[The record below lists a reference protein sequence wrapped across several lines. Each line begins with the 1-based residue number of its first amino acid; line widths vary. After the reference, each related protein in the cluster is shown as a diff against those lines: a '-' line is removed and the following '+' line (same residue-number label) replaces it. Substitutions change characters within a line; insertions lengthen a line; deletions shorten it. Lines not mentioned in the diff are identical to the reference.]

1 MATDRIFILDRSG
14 SMDDCRDDTIGGFN
28 AFVESQKPFGG
39 TMTLVLFDHEYDVV
53 YKDKPIEEVEKM
65 TRETYVPRGNT
76 ALLDAMGKTIK
87 SVEDLL
93 PRTVIVLTDGHE
105 NGSHQYTKAHIK
117 DLVEAKT
124 KEGWTF
130 VYLGANQDAFT
141 EAGALGISQNC
152 TMNYDVRK
160 TPQAFNRLGAALSA
174 AASCQGQAVDL
185 TPTLGDEDDVT
196 SRSPPPA
203 PQKFSG
209 LCPAPSVANY

>member
-28 AFVESQKPFGG
+28 SFVESQKPFGG

-53 YKDKPIEEVEKM
+53 YKDKPIAEVEKM
-65 TRETYVPRGNT
+65 TRETFVPRGNT
-76 ALLDAMGKTIK
+76 ALLDAIGKTIK
-87 SVEDLL
+87 GVEDLVS
-93 PRTVIVLTDGHE
+93 RTVIILTDGQE
-105 NGSHQYTKAHIK
+105 NGSRQYTKAHIK

-130 VYLGANQDAFT
+130 VYLGANQDAFA
-141 EAGALGISQNC
+141 EAGAMGISQNC
-152 TMNYDVRK
+152 TLNYDVRK
-160 TPQAFNRLGAALSA
+160 TPQAFHRLGAALSA

-185 TPTLGDEDDVT
+185 SPGPDPGEAEVT

-209 LCPAPSVANY
+209 PSVANY

>member
-28 AFVESQKPFGG
+28 AFIESQKPFGG

-53 YKDKPIEEVEKM
+53 YKDKPIAEVEKM
-65 TRETYVPRGNT
+65 TRATFVPRGNT

-87 SVEDLL
+87 SVEDLIA
-93 PRTVIVLTDGHE
+93 RTVIILTDGQENSSHE
-105 NGSHQYTKAHIK
+105 YTKSHIK

-160 TPQAFNRLGAALSA
+160 TPQAFNRLGNALSQ

-185 TPTLGDEDDVT
+185 SAGPEEDEVT
-196 SRSPPPA
+196 SAAPPC
-203 PQKFSG
+203 Q
-209 LCPAPSVANY
+209 L

>member
-28 AFVESQKPFGG
+28 AFIESQKPFGG
-39 TMTLVLFDHEYDVV
+39 MLTLVLFDHEYEVV
-53 YKDKPIEEVEKM
+53 YKDKPIAEVEKM
-65 TRETYVPRGNT
+65 TRESYVPRGNT

-87 SVEDLL
+87 SVEDFL
-93 PRTVIVLTDGHE
+93 PRTVVILTDGYE
-105 NGSHQYTKAHIK
+105 NGSHKYTKAHIK

-160 TPQAFNRLGAALSA
+160 TPQAFRRLNAALSQ

-185 TPTLGDEDDVT
+185 SQAPGEEEVT
-196 SRSPPPA
+196 SAPPA
-203 PQKFSG
+203 PLS
-209 LCPAPSVANY
+209 APPSCQL